1 MRPCMLFA
9 VVSFGWGAACVEAQE
24 RREVRYIDSRAVS
37 TAFAAGRPLLEA
49 DEYKVH
55 ASRRTGPGEA
65 EVHRVDTDIIYVLE
79 GEATFVTGGTVLDGR
94 STATDEIRGSG
105 IRGGTTRRLVRGD
118 FIVVPHGTPH
128 WFKEVDG
135 TFLYYVVKVP
145 DGAGAG

>member
-9 VVSFGWGAACVEAQE
+9 VVAFAWGAACVEAQE
-24 RREVRYIDSRAVS
+24 RPQVRYIDSRAVAA
-37 TAFAAGRPLLEA
+37 AFAEGRPLVEV
-49 DEYKVH
+49 EMYKVH
-55 ASRRTGPGEA
+55 ASRRTAPGEA

-94 STATDEIRGSG
+94 TTAPDEIRGTE
-105 IRGGTTRRLVRGD
+105 IRGGTTHRLVKGD

-128 WFKEVDG
+128 WFREVDG

-145 DGAGAG
+145 DGSGMD